1 MRAARFAFWLLLLT
15 PAALPA
21 QWRDSSV
28 VVSLLPAASAAEP
41 VPRADATG
49 AEASYALD
57 EATAERAGG
66 GVWRGVRT
74 GALIGAVAGA
84 ASWGIFE
91 LTDDHWDHSYDSM
104 VFVFMAVSGMT
115 VGALIGLITSL

>member
-1 MRAARFAFWLLLLT
+1 MRAERFAFWLLLLT

-28 VVSLLPAASAAEP
+28 AVSLLPAASAEA
-41 VPRADATG
+41 VPSADATG
-49 AEASYALD
+49 ADASYALG
-57 EATAERAGG
+57 ETPAKGARR

-74 GALIGAVAGA
+74 GALIGAAAGA

-104 VFVFMAVSGMT
+104 VFAFMAVSGMT